1 MEFLYPFLNF
11 LQPGILW
18 PELAVYRPLLTVSVI
33 VGLIGYFRHSLYPR
47 GAAFAHPVF
56 VYLTIF
62 IITQVISVY
71 YSGVSSM
78 LAEFDYWNVYL
89 LFVAISIVLINNYAA
104 LERYVWGMIIG
115 SMVIVFYGI
124 YAVYAGLPAAVGGRA
139 GAYGMYENQN
149 DYSFIV
155 IMSIPFIYTYWKT
168 QTGRLKRLLLLIF
181 MLASVYGVFLS
192 LSRGGML
199 ALVLEA
205 GLIVIFTFDKKKQ
218 FGYLF
223 LLLLLGAAAIAYQFV
238 AREENQAGVY
248 SLDDSEYSRME
259 LWKAGKNMI
268 INRPLL
274 GIGSRRFGEF
284 SQEYGEIS
292 GWDKGKNAH
301 NTYIEILA
309 TSGLIGFVSFVL
321 MLRNML
327 RGLKVPINHS
337 RINNL
342 EAIRKATLI
351 ALYAIMFR
359 ALFDAK
365 AYDWSFYILCAIGIS
380 CVMLRHAIEQQHDI
394 PVGDETLDRD
404 ASDIGVSHDATD
416 V

>member
-1 MEFLYPFLNF
+1 MDFLYPFLNF

-33 VGLIGYFRHSLYPR
+33 VGLIGFFRNSLYPR
-47 GAAFAHPVF
+47 GAAFSHPAF
-56 VYLTIF
+56 VYLSIF
-62 IITQVISVY
+62 IVAQVLSVY
-71 YSGVSSM
+71 YSGFKSM
-78 LAEFDYWNVYL
+78 LDELDYWNVYL
-89 LFVAISIVLINNYAA
+89 LFVAISILLINNAAA

-149 DYSFIV
+149 DYSFII
-155 IMSIPFIYTYWKT
+155 IMSLPFIYTFWKT
-168 QTGRLKRLLLLIF
+168 QTGKLTRSLLLIF

-192 LSRGGML
+192 LSRGGIL

-205 GLIVIFTFDKKKQ
+205 ALIIILTFEKKKR

-223 LLLLLGAAAIAYQFV
+223 VLGLLGAGAIAYQFQ

-248 SLDDSEYSRME
+248 SMEDSEYSRIE

-268 INRPLL
+268 KSKPLL

-309 TSGLIGFVSFVL
+309 TSGLIGFLSFFL
-321 MLRNML
+321 MLRNVL
-327 RGLKVPINHS
+327 RGLKAPETHADFKG
-337 RINNL
+337 L
-342 EAIRKATLI
+342 EAIRRATLI
-351 ALYAIMFR
+351 ALYATMFR

-365 AYDWSFYILCAIGIS
+365 AYDWSFYVLCAIGIAY
-380 CVMLRHAIEQQHDI
+380 VMLQHGMEQQPDI
-394 PVGDETLDRD
+394 AAGATEAVN
-404 ASDIGVSHDATD
+404 SNVSQDATD

>member
-1 MEFLYPFLNF
+1 MDFLYTFLNF

-33 VGLIGYFRHSLYPR
+33 VGLIGYFRNSLYPR
-47 GAAFAHPVF
+47 GEAFLHPAF

-62 IITQVISVY
+62 ILAQVLSVY

-89 LFVAISIVLINNYAA
+89 LFVAISIVLINNTAA
-104 LERYVWGMIIG
+104 LERYVWGMITG

-149 DYSFIV
+149 DYSFII
-155 IMSIPFIYTYWKT
+155 IMSLPFIYMFWKT

-223 LLLLLGAAAIAYQFV
+223 LLILLGAAAIVYQFA

-248 SLDDSEYSRME
+248 TVEDSEYSRIE

-268 INRPLL
+268 ISKPLL
-274 GIGSRRFGEF
+274 GVGSRRFGEF

-301 NTYIEILA
+301 NTYIEILS
-309 TSGLIGFVSFVL
+309 TTGLIGFVSFVL
-321 MLRNML
+321 MLRNVL
-327 RGLKVPINHS
+327 RGLKAPATRPEMKCLEPI
-337 RINNL
+337 RR
-342 EAIRKATLI
+342 AALI
-351 ALYAIMFR
+351 ALYAIIFR
-359 ALFDAK
+359 ALLDAK
-365 AYDWSFYILCAIGIS
+365 AYDWSFYVLCAIGIS
-380 CVMLRHAIEQQHDI
+380 CVMLQRGIEQQ
-394 PVGDETLDRD
+394 PETETVDRD
-404 ASDIGVSHDATD
+404 AADVGVSQDVTD